1 VKDDAMSKA
10 TPILT
15 VAQKSVGRSLG
26 AILIDSGKLSVA
38 DADRVI
44 KLQKEK
50 SIRFGEAALLL
61 GLVSQE
67 DIDRALAR
75 QYDYPYL
82 LKGQGAISEELI
94 AAYEPRSRQV
104 EVLRALRSQL
114 ILRWFESEPKQI
126 GLAVTSCSNGDG
138 RSYIAANLAVV
149 FSQLGE
155 RTLLIDA
162 DMRNPRQHALFGIDN
177 SRGLSTVL
185 SERAGLEV
193 VRRIPDFVDLS
204 VLAAGPQP
212 PNPQELLG
220 KPAFPKILQYV
231 SPTYDVVIVDTPAA
245 SLYADAQVILSKIKG
260 TLLIARRHH
269 TQLETLSKLAG
280 EVNQTGS
287 QVVGTVLNEY

>member
-15 VAQKSVGRSLG
+15 VAQKSLGRSLG

-38 DADRVI
+38 DADRI
-44 KLQKEK
+44 LKLQKEK
-50 SIRFGEAALLL
+50 SIRFGEAALHLR
-61 GLVSQE
+61 LVSQE

-126 GLAVTSCSNGDG
+126 GLAVMSCTNGDG

-162 DMRNPRQHALFGIDN
+162 DMRNPRQHELFGIDN

-193 VRRIPDFVDLS
+193 VKRIPDFVDLS

-212 PNPQELLG
+212 PNPQELLS

-231 SPTYDVVIVDTPAA
+231 APTYDVVIVDTPTA
-245 SLYADAQVILSKIKG
+245 SLYADAQVILSKMKG
-260 TLLIARRHH
+260 ALLIARRHH
-269 TQLETLSKLAG
+269 TQLEVLSRLAD
-280 EVNQTGS
+280 EINQTGS
-287 QVVGTVLNEY
+287 QIVGTVLNEY